1 MQDIRPCR
9 IIGLT
14 SAKGQKLNGS
24 AARTLFKNSYQS
36 DDVRISVHIKGQPSP
51 LSLKRSNIEFLPRG
65 ILDGGVGVGR
75 STIRDTKIN
84 VAAVYCM
91 TGDKV
96 THKEQ
101 ISGIAASCHVNL
113 IAAVNLLKS
122 FGTYM
127 GGNDIGLAII
137 CSDLIV
143 SRAIDVMVA
152 KNVDNNFTLSFPP
165 PLQKTLTS
173 IQKCIK
179 KELSSNAFVMANYRP
194 HRLHPDGLDR
204 K

>member
-36 DDVRISVHIKGQPSP
+36 DDVRISVHIEGQPSP

-75 STIRDTKIN
+75 STIRDTKFN
-84 VAAVYCM
+84 VATVDCM
-91 TGDKV
+91 RGDTV
-96 THKEQ
+96 THKQQ
-101 ISGIAASCHVNL
+101 ISDPGARCHGNL
-113 IAAVNLLKS
+113 IAALNLLKS
-122 FGTYM
+122 FRTYM
-127 GGNDIGLAII
+127 GGNDIGLVIM
-137 CSDLIV
+137 CTDLNV

-152 KNVDNNFTLSFPP
+152 KNDDDSFTLSFPP
-165 PLQKTLTS
+165 PLQKTLIS

-179 KELSSNAFVMANYRP
+179 KELSGNAFIMANYRP